1 MPKIKIAYDKAPL
14 KKGDKGPFIYRGQQ
28 YASYD
33 DLVKAVG
40 TDKLSYD
47 GYRYEDVSE
56 DAP

>member
-14 KKGDKGPFIYRGQQ
+14 KKGDKGPFIYHGQW

-40 TDKLSYD
+40 TAEMLFRK
-47 GYRYEDVSE
+47 GGN
-56 DAP
+56 